1 MFKKIGIPF
10 FTVAAACAILT
21 SCSSDSNSAGPAGVP
36 QDSNIVTPES
46 SCSVTETG
54 ESSTSGDVASN
65 ISSSVVPS
73 DSSNTVVSSSSG
85 GVPES
90 VPGVIPGGSD
100 AIPTSSATLAES
112 SSSSIAAPDVTPS
125 DTPAD
130 PALSDTPADPAAF
143 WSDEF
148 QGDALDITKWSYE
161 IGTGENGWGNG
172 EWQYYTD
179 RTENAYVK
187 DGYLHIRATLET
199 DAAAIANNFG
209 GKKYTSAR
217 IITRGKFDFAYGTIK
232 ARIALPVGKGIW
244 PAFWMLGANSETV
257 GWPACGEIDIIE
269 AVNDESVVYGT
280 HHWDHEGSHAQYGNS
295 TKQHFDGHY
304 ELDITEFHDY
314 KMTWDKSAIS
324 MYVDDFM
331 YQKIDITDASSDM
344 GTFHK
349 NFFFILNVAVGGQWP
364 GFDIDDA
371 QFPNEMI
378 VDYIRVYKN

>member
-1 MFKKIGIPF
+1 MFKKFGIPF
-10 FTVAAACAILT
+10 VTVAAACSALFAGAIL
-21 SCSSDSNSAGPAGVP
+21 SACSSDSNSAGPVGVP
-36 QDSNIVTPES
+36 QE
-46 SCSVTETG
+46 
-54 ESSTSGDVASN
+54 
-65 ISSSVVPS
+65 
-73 DSSNTVVSSSSG
+73 SSSSSFAENL
-85 GVPES
+85 ES
-90 VPGVIPGGSD
+90 SSSNVIPASSD
-100 AIPTSSATLAES
+100 ATPTSSATVAES
-112 SSSSIAAPDVTPS
+112 SSSSIAAPDDTPS

-130 PALSDTPADPAAF
+130 PTAF

-148 QGDALDITKWSYE
+148 QGDTLDITKWTYE

-269 AVNDESVVYGT
+269 AVNNESVVYGT
-280 HHWDHEGSHAQYGNS
+280 HHWDHEGQHAQYGNS

-314 KMTWDKSAIS
+314 KMTWDKNAIS

-349 NFFFILNVAVGGQWP
+349 PFFFILNVAVGGNWP
-364 GFDIDDA
+364 GFEIDDS
-371 QFPNEMI
+371 QFPNEML
-378 VDYIRVYKN
+378 VDYIRVYK

>member
-1 MFKKIGIPF
+1 MFKKFGIPF

-21 SCSSDSNSAGPAGVP
+21 SCSSDSNSAGPAEQQP
-36 QDSNIVTPES
+36 AS
-46 SCSVTETG
+46 SADGSDGCF
-54 ESSTSGDVASN
+54 VA
-65 ISSSVVPS
+65 
-73 DSSNTVVSSSSG
+73 DEFLKSSSSTIA
-85 GVPES
+85 S
-90 VPGVIPGGSD
+90 SSSSDVIPGSSD
-100 AIPTSSATLAES
+100 ATPTSSATVAES
-112 SSSSIAAPDVTPS
+112 SSSSIAAPDDTPS

-130 PALSDTPADPAAF
+130 PALSDTPADPTAF

-187 DGYLHIRATLET
+187 DGYLHIRAALET
-199 DAAAIANNFG
+199 DAAAIANDFG

-280 HHWDHEGSHAQYGNS
+280 HHWNHEGSHAQYGNS

-314 KMTWDKSAIS
+314 KMTWDKNAIS

-349 NFFFILNVAVGGQWP
+349 AFYFILNVAVGGGWP
-364 GFDIDDA
+364 GFDIDDT